1 MHPIKHAN
9 DASPLYGRRPATQR
23 KKRWPW
29 QREKQAPQAT
39 KRMPVEEK
47 QPLALWHWMKV
58 TTVTLLATCTA
69 LYAGYQGYTV
79 AQQAGKEY
87 PIRTVRVFGTLHH
100 IKPEHL
106 NKQLAPAL
114 HNNFFQIDLQQTR
127 EDIEAMPW
135 VHKAFLRKE
144 WPDTLIVHITERVPV
159 AHWGEDQLLG
169 SDLSLFGLGE
179 VKELPVLPQL
189 KGAERDV
196 PIVWTRFQKLN
207 AMLKPLSVEVTDLT
221 MAERYSWRVLLSD
234 GVELVVDEND
244 WSNKIARYVQF
255 YQKIPESDRALLAR
269 ADLRYDN
276 GLAVKW
282 KKKDDHPD
290 AA

>member
-1 MHPIKHAN
+1 MHPIRHAN
-9 DASPLYGRRPATQR
+9 DVSNLFGRKPAPQR

-29 QREKQAPQAT
+29 QRSVQAPQAT

-47 QPLALWHWMKV
+47 PPLALWHWMKV
-58 TTVTLLATCTA
+58 TTVTLVATCGA
-69 LYAGYQGYTV
+69 LFGGYHGYSL
-79 AQQAGKEY
+79 AQQAGQEY
-87 PIRTVRVFGTLHH
+87 PIKTVRVYGELKH
-100 IKPEHL
+100 IKPTHL
-106 NKQLAPAL
+106 NNQLAPAL
-114 HNNFFQIDLQQTR
+114 HNNFFQLDLTQTR
-127 EDIEAMPW
+127 AEIESMPW

-159 AHWGEDQLLG
+159 ALWGDELLLG
-169 SDLSLFGLGE
+169 SDLSLFGRGE
-179 VKELPVLPQL
+179 VNELPVLPRL
-189 KGAERDV
+189 RGVEKDV
-196 PIVWTRFQKLN
+196 PVVWSRYKNLN
-207 AMLKPLSVEVTDLT
+207 EMLAPLSLSVTELT

-244 WSNKIARYVQF
+244 WHNKITRFVQF
-255 YQKIPESDRALLAR
+255 YQKIPESERALLAR